1 MANQS
6 QSAATTGPQPASATG
21 RVKLVLILLAAIA
34 VLYGA
39 NRLGAGP
46 ILKNALDW
54 IRNLGALAPVAFI
67 AIYIAATVLFIPGS
81 ILTIGAG
88 VIFGV
93 VRGSIY
99 VSIAATLGATAAFLV
114 GRYLARNWVAS
125 KIEGNAKFKS
135 IDDAVAK
142 EGWKIVILTRL
153 SPAFP
158 FNLLN
163 YAYGLTRV
171 RLRDYFFASWAGMI
185 PGTILFVY
193 IGSLT
198 GDLAQV
204 AGGGEKR
211 PAASW
216 VLYAIG
222 FLATLGVAIYATRIG
237 ARALKEKT

>member
-1 MANQS
+1 MKIA
-6 QSAATTGPQPASATG
+6 
-21 RVKLVLILLAAIA
+21 LAVVVAIA
-34 VLYGA
+34 ILYGA

-46 ILKNALDW
+46 ILKNALEW
-54 IRNLGALAPVAFI
+54 IAGLGVLAPIAFI

-114 GRYLARNWVAS
+114 GRYVARDWVAAR
-125 KIEGNAKFKS
+125 IEGNPKFRA
-135 IDDAVAK
+135 IDEAVGR
-142 EGWKIVILTRL
+142 EGWKIVVLTRL
-153 SPAFP
+153 SPVFP

-198 GDLAQV
+198 GDLAR
-204 AGGGEKR
+204 AASGGAKR

-216 VLYAIG
+216 ILYAIG

>member
-1 MANQS
+1 M
-6 QSAATTGPQPASATG
+6 TTESKRTTASSWIKIIAI
-21 RVKLVLILLAAIA
+21 VMIAIA
-34 VLYGA
+34 ILYGA

-54 IRNLGALAPVAFI
+54 IRGLGALAPLAFI
-67 AIYIAATVLFIPGS
+67 AIYIVATVLFIPGS

-93 VRGSIY
+93 VLGSIY

-125 KIEGNAKFKS
+125 KIEGNSKFKA
-135 IDDAVAK
+135 IDEAVGR

-153 SPAFP
+153 SPVFP

-198 GDLAQV
+198 GDLARV
-204 AGGGEKR
+204 ASGGEKR

-216 VLYAIG
+216 ILYAIG